1 MKTTLVLP
9 DPVLARVRK
18 EAERTRTS
26 QSAVVEAALRA
37 YFAPGARAE
46 KDDLPPLPVFD
57 SGGHLVDIADRDA
70 LYAAMDDTV
79 AAASAGSVDRPV
91 TGRAAANKGPPDGA
105 RARRR

>member
-37 YFAPGARAE
+37 YFAPGARAQ
-46 KDDLPPLPVFD
+46 KDDLPPLPIFD

-79 AAASAGSVDRPV
+79 GEASHGSVNEGAIGGSGANEGAP
-91 TGRAAANKGPPDGA
+91 GRA